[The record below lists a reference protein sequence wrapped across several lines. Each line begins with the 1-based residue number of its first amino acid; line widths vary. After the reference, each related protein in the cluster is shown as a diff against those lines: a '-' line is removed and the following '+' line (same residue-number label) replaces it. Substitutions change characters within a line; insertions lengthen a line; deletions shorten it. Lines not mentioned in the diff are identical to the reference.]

1 MSLRCPLEPS
11 CPSWSRCNS
20 PEPPNLLLWKPKAH
34 IVSLILWPNCETWHL
49 KFLRKP
55 PLNKVLVNIH
65 ITEGLVEKTEVTILK
80 KSTTKVWLTLQFVP
94 VSLYLACSLSSSPFS
109 LLFQGQNDRLS
120 WRTDLG
126 PSCYLGSWGFTFNT
140 CQCIF
145 VQRVLFK
152 RNYGTSCSCNNF
164 ST

>member
-1 MSLRCPLEPS
+1 MD
-11 CPSWSRCNS
+11 W
-20 PEPPNLLLWKPKAH
+20 
-34 IVSLILWPNCETWHL
+34 WPNGSEIGITVIHKLLCLIMSQEIFI
-49 KFLRKP
+49 KRKP

-80 KSTTKVWLTLQFVP
+80 KSTTEVWLTLQFVP

>member
-11 CPSWSRCNS
+11 CPSWSSYNS
-20 PEPPNLLLWKPKAH
+20 LKPPNLLLWKPKAH

-49 KFLRKP
+49 RLLRKL
-55 PLNKVLVNIH
+55 PLNKTLVNIY

-80 KSTTKVWLTLQFVP
+80 KIYNGSLTDPSICPSLSLSCLFSL
-94 VSLYLACSLSSSPFS
+94 VSL
-109 LLFQGQNDRLS
+109 LLFQGQNDKLS

-145 VQRVLFK
+145 VQWVLFK
-152 RNYGTSCSCNNF
+152 RIYGTSCSCNNF